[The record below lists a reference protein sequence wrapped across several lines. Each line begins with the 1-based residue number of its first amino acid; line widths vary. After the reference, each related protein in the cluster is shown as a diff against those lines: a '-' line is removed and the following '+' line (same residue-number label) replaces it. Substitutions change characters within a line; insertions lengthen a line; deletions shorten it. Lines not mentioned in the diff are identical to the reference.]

1 MGISFEGGEIC
12 HGCIAISSEGSCDAS
27 CAFCMN
33 PAQRQKDS
41 EAQSC
46 SIVFELVSSSW
57 PRRPRYPTET
67 REMME
72 HEMVNVLD
80 FPAMLSGSLH
90 HAWQ

>member
-12 HGCIAISSEGSCDAS
+12 HGCIAISSKGSCDAS
-27 CAFCMN
+27 CTN

-46 SIVFELVSSSW
+46 SRILELVSSSW
-57 PRRPRYPTET
+57 PRCPRYPTET
-67 REMME
+67 REVME
-72 HEMVNVLD
+72 HEMDNVLD

-90 HAWQ
+90 HARQ